1 MSSWLQQGAS
11 YVVPDLNVAAFLPTV
26 FFSDS
31 HHFALFIILITH
43 CWEFFYEALFG
54 LIYYFVKKQM
64 TTEQQVLWLCHLAA
78 WQLDCQD
85 NENTKS
91 SNCVLTGM
99 GHNSMC
105 QVEACWW
112 ASSLASDLTQALI
125 LSRQS
130 ALALVLAVPN
140 NNYKLY
146 FSAKNDISTTFPK
159 QIRQNYY
166 MSNSKTSRLLRIQLW
181 CLRLCSEPE

>member
-1 MSSWLQQGAS
+1 MCSAWFKCGRIS
-11 YVVPDLNVAAFLPTV
+11 PDS

-31 HHFALFIILITH
+31 HYFALFIILITH

-54 LIYYFVKKQM
+54 LIYYFLKKQM
-64 TTEQQVLWLCHLAA
+64 TTEQQVLWPCHLAA
-78 WQLDCQD
+78 WHLTPHCFDFGCYFHCLA
-85 NENTKS
+85 NENTNS

-112 ASSLASDLTQALI
+112 ASSLASDLTQALV
-125 LSRQS
+125 LWRQS
-130 ALALVLAVPN
+130 ALALVLAKPN

-146 FSAKNDISTTFPK
+146 FSGNNDISTTFPK
-159 QIRQNYY
+159 QIRQNY
-166 MSNSKTSRLLRIQLW
+166 
-181 CLRLCSEPE
+181 

>member
-1 MSSWLQQGAS
+1 MTTTGCFISSAWFKCGS
-11 YVVPDLNVAAFLPTV
+11 ISPDIFFFRQTSFCFIYYSDNSLLRVFLWSV
-26 FFSDS
+26 
-31 HHFALFIILITH
+31 
-43 CWEFFYEALFG
+43 G
-54 LIYYFVKKQM
+54 LIHYFVKKQM
-64 TTEQQVLWLCHLAA
+64 TTEQQVLWPCHLAA
-78 WQLDCQD
+78 WQLTPHCLNFCCYFHCQA

-125 LSRQS
+125 LWRQS
-130 ALALVLAVPN
+130 ALALVLAKPN

-146 FSAKNDISTTFPK
+146 FSANNDISTKFPK
-159 QIRQNYY
+159 QIRQNY
-166 MSNSKTSRLLRIQLW
+166 
-181 CLRLCSEPE
+181 

>member
-1 MSSWLQQGAS
+1 MTTTGCFIRSAWFKCGSISSDS
-11 YVVPDLNVAAFLPTV
+11 

-43 CWEFFYEALFG
+43 CWEFFYDALFG

-64 TTEQQVLWLCHLAA
+64 TTEQQVLWPCHLAA
-78 WQLDCQD
+78 WQLTPDCLNFCCYFHCQA

-91 SNCVLTGM
+91 RNCVLTGM

-125 LSRQS
+125 LWRQS
-130 ALALVLAVPN
+130 ALALVLAKPN

-146 FSAKNDISTTFPK
+146 FSGNNDICTKFPK
-159 QIRQNYY
+159 KIRQNY
-166 MSNSKTSRLLRIQLW
+166 
-181 CLRLCSEPE
+181 

>member
-11 YVVPDLNVAAFLPTV
+11 YVVPNLNVAAFLPTV

-64 TTEQQVLWLCHLAA
+64 TTEQHILWLCHLAA
-78 WQLDCQD
+78 WQLTPHCLNLCCYFHCQD

-105 QVEACWW
+105 RVEACWW

-146 FSAKNDISTTFPK
+146 FSGNNDITTKFAK
-159 QIRQNYY
+159 QIGQNY
-166 MSNSKTSRLLRIQLW
+166 
-181 CLRLCSEPE
+181 